1 MEIKILDSGIFI
13 KKEIVDF
20 RDNVMLY
27 TTENV
32 IEEIKDDQTKMFFN
46 ERYFNIV
53 VRNPSIESIKN
64 IKEFIKK
71 TNNNLSECDISL
83 IALTYELYNEIHGQ
97 WISDTN
103 YKNNIS
109 NTKITLLTYDIGMQS
124 IIKDL
129 GMGEFTISEKYFKYR
144 CFACF
149 SVFNEKVDFCKL
161 CGHKT
166 VTRVAFI
173 KEDGKE
179 IMCLKKG
186 YNYKE
191 KIIKDKKGL
200 NIVCEDIPEYKKYVR
215 YQRYIKN
222 KNHII

>member
-53 VRNPSIESIKN
+53 VRNPSLESIKN

-124 IIKDL
+124 I
-129 GMGEFTISEKYFKYR
+129 S
-144 CFACF
+144 
-149 SVFNEKVDFCKL
+149 
-161 CGHKT
+161 KT
-166 VTRVAFI
+166 
-173 KEDGKE
+173 
-179 IMCLKKG
+179 
-186 YNYKE
+186 
-191 KIIKDKKGL
+191 
-200 NIVCEDIPEYKKYVR
+200 
-215 YQRYIKN
+215 
-222 KNHII
+222 